1 MKRFWFLWKFY
12 WLLLDSVLKHH
23 DDVSC
28 EFIFIYLMKI
38 GVFSGPLFPLFDEN
52 RGIQWT
58 FIPKRSV
65 NQSAMVLL
73 FLLSVTM
80 FGI

>member
-28 EFIFIYLMKI
+28 EFIFIYFMKI
-38 GVFSGPLFPLFDEN
+38 GVFSGPLFP
-52 RGIQWT
+52 RG
-58 FIPKRSV
+58 V
-65 NQSAMVLL
+65 
-73 FLLSVTM
+73 
-80 FGI
+80 

>member
-1 MKRFWFLWKFY
+1 MKHFWFLWKFY

-28 EFIFIYLMKI
+28 EFIFIYL
-38 GVFSGPLFPLFDEN
+38 
-52 RGIQWT
+52 GIQWT

-73 FLLSVTM
+73 FLLSLTV
-80 FGI
+80 FGT